1 MEVKKREVLAHESYL
16 QQMLI
21 TASIIT
27 AFIVSLHTSE
37 THSACNEAI
46 RIAISP
52 FFHWKNPKMRMFA

>member
-1 MEVKKREVLAHESYL
+1 MEVKKREVLAGLSYL

-27 AFIVSLHTSE
+27 AFILSLHTPE
-37 THSACNEAI
+37 THSGCNETI
-46 RIAISP
+46 HIAISL